1 MICKFRIYIY
11 IYKKGK
17 LIKCEFYEF
26 NFWNFDAIE

>member
-1 MICKFRIYIY
+1 MTCEFRIYIY
-11 IYKKGK
+11 KRGK